1 MEPKLRKRI
10 VTTAIASAAAC
21 AASHAQD
28 LEPRAYSNAP
38 IGLNFLIA
46 GYGNTSGSVLT
57 DPSLPIENGSVDT
70 NFGAIAYAHTLNFF
84 GQSAKIDYV
93 QGYGNLFAEADFMGV
108 HRERDVTG
116 FTDPLLRFSVN
127 FYGAPALTA
136 DEFKNYKQ
144 DLVVGGSLRIGV
156 PLGDYDDDKLANI
169 GSNRWMFKPEF
180 GVSKAIGPWTLELT
194 PAVNFYL
201 DNNDFVGGKSRTQDP
216 VFSTQASTSYTFRP
230 GMWAALATTYFTG
243 GQSSVDGVTNDD
255 EQEGIRL
262 GLTFA
267 LPLSRKQSIKLYAN
281 TGFSHGD
288 NDYNAFG
295 IAWQYRWGG
304 GF

>member
-1 MEPKLRKRI
+1 MKSL
-10 VTTAIASAAAC
+10 VSAALVT
-21 AASHAQD
+21 AAAWATSHAQD

-38 IGLNFLIA
+38 IGLNFIIA
-46 GYGNTSGSVLT
+46 GYGHTNGSVLT
-57 DPSLPIENGSVDT
+57 DPALPIQNGTVETD
-70 NFGAIAYAHTLNFF
+70 FAAFAFAHTLDFC
-84 GQSAKIDYV
+84 GQSAKIDYI

-108 HRERDVTG
+108 RRVRDVTG
-116 FTDPLLRFSVN
+116 LTDPLLRFSVN
-127 FYGAPALTA
+127 FFGAPALTT
-136 DEFKNYKQ
+136 DEFKDYHQ

-156 PLGDYDDDKLANI
+156 PLGDYDNDKLANI

-180 GVSKAIGPWTLELT
+180 GVSKAAGPWTFEWT

-201 DNNDFVGGKSRTQDP
+201 DNNDFLGGKSRAQDP
-216 VFSTQASTSYTFRP
+216 VFSTQASASYTFRP

-243 GQSSVDGVTNDD
+243 GESSVDGVTNDT

>member
-1 MEPKLRKRI
+1 MLPASLTFRSLA
-10 VTTAIASAAAC
+10 VAAILSAAA
-21 AASHAQD
+21 HGQD

-46 GYGNTSGSVLT
+46 GYGHTSGSVLT
-57 DPSLPIENGSVDT
+57 DPSLPIDNVSVESD
-70 NFGAIAYAHTLNFF
+70 FAAFAFAHTLEVF

-93 QGYGNLFAEADFMGV
+93 QGYGNLFAVGDFLGV
-108 HRERDVTG
+108 RRERDVTG
-116 FTDPLLRFSVN
+116 FTDPLLRLSVN
-127 FYGAPALTA
+127 FIGAPALTME
-136 DEFKNYKQ
+136 EFQSYKQ

-156 PLGDYDDDKLANI
+156 PLGDYDNDKLVNI
-169 GSNRWMFKPEF
+169 GSNRWMFKPEI

-194 PAVNFYL
+194 PAMNIYL
-201 DNNDFVGGKSRTQDP
+201 DNNDFLGGKSREQDP
-216 VFSTQASTSYTFRP
+216 VYSVQASTSYTFMP

-243 GQSSVDGVTNDD
+243 GQSAVNGLANDD
-255 EQEGIRL
+255 KQEGVRL

-267 LPLSRKQSIKLYAN
+267 LPLSRAQSIKLYAN

-295 IAWQYRWGG
+295 IAWQCRWGG